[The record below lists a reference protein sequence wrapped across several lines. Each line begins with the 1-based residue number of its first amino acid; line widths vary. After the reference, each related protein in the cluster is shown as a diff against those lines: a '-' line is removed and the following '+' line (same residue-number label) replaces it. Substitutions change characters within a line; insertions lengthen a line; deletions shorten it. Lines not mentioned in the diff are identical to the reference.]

1 VLLPPPGP
9 VTSQASVDYRHT
21 YYAALCFDRLS
32 VFLLRGYAM
41 LLCLHEQPLSNIM
54 APLLDL
60 GARTC
65 RRSPTRPSSISI
77 ACPPYISSPRSDPI
91 PIPMASAQRAGTV
104 GAEWRRA
111 SSSSTPLHSVVLIMR
126 RRQ

>member
-1 VLLPPPGP
+1 
-9 VTSQASVDYRHT
+9 
-21 YYAALCFDRLS
+21 
-32 VFLLRGYAM
+32 M
-41 LLCLHEQPLSNIM
+41 LLCLREQPLSNIM

-60 GARTC
+60 GGRTC
-65 RRSPTRPSSISI
+65 RRSPTLAISI

-111 SSSSTPLHSVVLIMR
+111 SSSSSSTPLHSVVLIMR
-126 RRQ
+126 RQQ